1 MSFVKRRQLLAGSAV
16 LVGLAGCTRGG
27 SRGGPRTTGQPAAPV
42 TTTSAD
48 AIEIPV
54 AQIVIRDGVD
64 GPRVYYQFENTGST
78 DATIEVTTVLH
89 VDAGG
94 SYEASAYTD
103 VPAGGEVFL
112 EYRIVEWE
120 TLSVAEREAVER
132 GDMTFDTYVN
142 GDERPGV

>member
-1 MSFVKRRQLLAGSAV
+1 MSLVKRRQLLAGSVV
-16 LVGLAGCTRGG
+16 LVGLAGCTDGG
-27 SRGGPRTTGQPAAPV
+27 TRDGPRTTGQSAAPV

-48 AIEIPV
+48 GIEIPV
-54 AQIVIRDGVD
+54 AQIVFRDGED
-64 GPRVYYQFENTGST
+64 GPRVYYRFENTGST

-89 VDAGG
+89 VEGGG

-112 EYRIVEWE
+112 EYRIVEWGA
-120 TLSVAEREAVER
+120 LSVAEEDAVR
-132 GDMTFDTYVN
+132 QGDMTFDTYVN

>member
-1 MSFVKRRQLLAGSAV
+1 MSLVNRRQLLAGSAV
-16 LVGLAGCTRGG
+16 LVGLAGCTGGG
-27 SRGGPRTTGQPAAPV
+27 SWDGPRTTGQPPAPV

-48 AIEIPV
+48 GIEIPV
-54 AQIVIRDGVD
+54 AQIVVRDDDD
-64 GPRVYYQFENTGST
+64 GPRVYYQFENIGST

-89 VDAGG
+89 VEGGG

-120 TLSVAEREAVER
+120 ALSVAEGDAVRR
-132 GDMTFDTYVN
+132 GDMTVDTYVN